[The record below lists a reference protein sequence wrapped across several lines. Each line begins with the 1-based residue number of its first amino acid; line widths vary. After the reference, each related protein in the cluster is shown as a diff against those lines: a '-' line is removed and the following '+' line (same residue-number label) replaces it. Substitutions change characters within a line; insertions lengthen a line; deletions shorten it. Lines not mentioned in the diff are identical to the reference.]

1 MATQNAK
8 TILLPRRE
16 CIISMWTE
24 GVSYKNIA
32 KRLGISCRTVSK
44 IVAKF
49 IERGHVLAL
58 KPGGK
63 ERRIA
68 NHNVVENIEFQK
80 ICKPSTSAVE
90 LQTGLL
96 RDGVCTVENLPS
108 KSTISNIIRKDLG
121 YTYKKLQVVPEES
134 LIEANQLR
142 TLNYIMQLSEL
153 DPAKV
158 HFFDECSVKR
168 TTGNR
173 IYGHAPKGKPPIEV
187 KRYASN
193 CNYTINLLQSVFGIT
208 NFGVIDG
215 ASNGL
220 EMLQFF
226 NETTQIVDP
235 IYGNPVL
242 AQGDVV
248 IMDNCGFHHGR
259 FAEAELRRIL
269 EEQGVTLLFQPPY
282 SPEFNT
288 CEFSFRV
295 LKQFLRKHEHFSVN
309 FTEVA
314 ILQGLEEIT
323 PELCRRFFGHCG
335 FLV

>member
-1 MATQNAK
+1 M
-8 TILLPRRE
+8 
-16 CIISMWTE
+16 
-24 GVSYKNIA
+24 
-32 KRLGISCRTVSK
+32 
-44 IVAKF
+44 
-49 IERGHVLAL
+49 
-58 KPGGK
+58 
-63 ERRIA
+63 
-68 NHNVVENIEFQK
+68 
-80 ICKPSTSAVE
+80 
-90 LQTGLL
+90 
-96 RDGVCTVENLPS
+96 
-108 KSTISNIIRKDLG
+108 
-121 YTYKKLQVVPEES
+121 
-134 LIEANQLR
+134 
-142 TLNYIMQLSEL
+142 
-153 DPAKV
+153 
-158 HFFDECSVKR
+158 
-168 TTGNR
+168 
-173 IYGHAPKGKPPIEV
+173 
-187 KRYASN
+187 
-193 CNYTINLLQSVFGIT
+193 LQSVFGIT

-288 CEFSFRV
+288 CKFSFRV

-314 ILQGLEEIT
+314 ILQGLEKIT
-323 PELCRRFFGHCG
+323 SKLCRRFFGHCG

>member
-8 TILLPRRE
+8 TISLPRRE

-32 KRLGISCRTVSK
+32 KRLGNSCRTVWK

-58 KPGGK
+58 KPG
-63 ERRIA
+63 RRIA

-134 LIEANQLR
+134 LLEANQLR

-158 HFFDECSVKR
+158 HFFDE
-168 TTGNR
+168 
-173 IYGHAPKGKPPIEV
+173 
-187 KRYASN
+187 
-193 CNYTINLLQSVFGIT
+193 
-208 NFGVIDG
+208 
-215 ASNGL
+215 
-220 EMLQFF
+220 
-226 NETTQIVDP
+226 
-235 IYGNPVL
+235 
-242 AQGDVV
+242 
-248 IMDNCGFHHGR
+248 
-259 FAEAELRRIL
+259 
-269 EEQGVTLLFQPPY
+269 
-282 SPEFNT
+282 
-288 CEFSFRV
+288 
-295 LKQFLRKHEHFSVN
+295 
-309 FTEVA
+309 
-314 ILQGLEEIT
+314 
-323 PELCRRFFGHCG
+323 
-335 FLV
+335 